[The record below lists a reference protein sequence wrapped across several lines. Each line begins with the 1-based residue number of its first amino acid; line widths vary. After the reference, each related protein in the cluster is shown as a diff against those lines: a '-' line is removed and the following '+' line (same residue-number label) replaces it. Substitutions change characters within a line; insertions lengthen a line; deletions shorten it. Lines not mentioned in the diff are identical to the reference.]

1 MDNLY
6 SVSSTIQ
13 SQIVKM
19 FKENWISQDDLYKY
33 LLPDK
38 VTPMTRL
45 ILDRLSGEVSRL
57 PTLKGVWGPLG
68 YFSFAYQSL
77 FRPCHWCT
85 LWTSWFWQFDM
96 FVVCRERTWHSTTS
110 TLSSS
115 VSSVPRAVTTART
128 APPALSPSTWS
139 SGPSCSSSS
148 VSSSGACRWW
158 SSSPTSTATS
168 RLSRLPVRSYWE

>member
-38 VTPMTRL
+38 VTAMTRL

-57 PTLKGVWGPLG
+57 STLKKLLAAP
-68 YFSFAYQSL
+68 FAHKGAGSL
-77 FRPCHWCT
+77 
-85 LWTSWFWQFDM
+85 
-96 FVVCRERTWHSTTS
+96 
-110 TLSSS
+110 
-115 VSSVPRAVTTART
+115 
-128 APPALSPSTWS
+128 
-139 SGPSCSSSS
+139 
-148 VSSSGACRWW
+148 
-158 SSSPTSTATS
+158 
-168 RLSRLPVRSYWE
+168 